1 MTVEEQLLET
11 LHALPPAQQAE
22 VLHFAEFLRLRLK
35 PAPQVLAA
43 DLKPLPTLDGWVPP
57 GWKDAIYDHR

>member
-11 LHALPPAQQAE
+11 LHALAPAQQAE
-22 VLHFAEFLRLRLK
+22 VLDFAEFLRLRSRS
-35 PAPQVLAA
+35 APQLPATE
-43 DLKPLPTLDGWVPP
+43 LKPLPTLEGRIPP